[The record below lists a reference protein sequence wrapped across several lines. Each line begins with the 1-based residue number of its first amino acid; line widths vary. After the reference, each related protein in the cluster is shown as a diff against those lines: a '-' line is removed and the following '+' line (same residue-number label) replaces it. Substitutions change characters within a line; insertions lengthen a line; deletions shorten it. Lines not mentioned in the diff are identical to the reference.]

1 MTEKYSIENINP
13 DSGTE
18 YLDFSPGDK
27 TVNNVM
33 TIETRTSYNQTF
45 GDHSVGGLIVTQY
58 IDSKNPKLQNFAGEL
73 AFKKYGCVGT
83 FYLCL

>member
-58 IDSKNPKLQNFAGEL
+58 IDSKNPN
-73 AFKKYGCVGT
+73 
-83 FYLCL
+83 

>member
-33 TIETRTSYNQTF
+33 QSKREPVIIRL
-45 GDHSVGGLIVTQY
+45 SVI
-58 IDSKNPKLQNFAGEL
+58 IP
-73 AFKKYGCVGT
+73 
-83 FYLCL
+83 